1 MKTQSKRTTLL
12 AVVIVVTFAAEH
24 RIATAQSSVDNQRGA
39 LYEIKPEPAT
49 LRPRLRFQILDRK
62 RGLAQDTVSAIA
74 QDLTGFVW
82 LGTADGLA
90 RYDGQRF
97 RVFRNVRDNSSTIS
111 SSFISTLLMAKDGTL
126 WIGTTGG
133 GVNRYLPDTE
143 SFERFVAT
151 EDADT
156 LDDGTILAMDEGP
169 DGRIWIGTNGAG
181 LAVLD
186 PGSGKVQ
193 SFAED
198 NGLPPVVTA
207 IFAGEAIWVGTA
219 AGVYR
224 FDPKAKNA
232 ERMFANQTELGGVI
246 TGLVEDSRGDLWIGT
261 DGSGLVRY
269 SPKSMKI
276 KTFQANPEDQAAL
289 YEGAIR
295 AVIED
300 RSGRLWVGTDNAIH
314 ILDPDSGRFTRDL
327 VDRDTA
333 GALPGRTA
341 ALFQDAAGMIWIGT
355 ADQGAAM
362 LDPLSLRFSYYATK
376 NTSGMFRK
384 GDVMWVVTATGAC
397 RWQGKDSFEG
407 VCYPTGFSTS
417 ALVDRHGTVWI
428 GTWAEG
434 LFRLDPESTDRWVV
448 YEHDPGDS
456 ESLAPGPVA
465 RLYEDRAGNL
475 WVGTIGGG
483 VQRFDRRRNAFVLAN
498 AIPSNQIYNIKGDP
512 KRDDILWVSTADQ
525 GFMSMDMGSG
535 KLEIFLPEPD
545 DPSNRTDNS
554 VVDFV
559 FDGDDTMWL
568 ATYGGGLK
576 RFDRK
581 SKEFKSYRR
590 AEGMPS
596 ETVYAVVQDKSGR
609 LWASSIAGLARF
621 DPTTERV
628 HVFTEAD
635 GLQSDEFI
643 LLSGQ
648 DLGDGRFFFGGTNG
662 FNLFDPETVEIDEFS
677 PPVVL
682 TSIKILGEV
691 YRPGKRVEALKNLA
705 LDHDES
711 FVEIEFASL
720 SFSASRRLSFEYKVK
735 GLNEKWF
742 SAQTASVSLPGLKD
756 GDYTMLL
763 RARNRHGVESEPT
776 SIAIVVNPPLW
787 RTWWAYTLYVTAAVA
802 LVLVLLR
809 RQQRR
814 AKAKIEAV
822 EKEAR
827 LAFAERELE
836 LTAAVQT
843 GFLPVVNT
851 VRDDCF
857 SLFGY
862 YDAADQCS
870 GDWWWHEKLSD
881 RKHLVLVGDVT
892 GHGAAPAMVTASVS
906 TTFRVLRHIWK
917 ESGAVEF
924 LRAANQQVLNSG
936 RGDYLMQLMAAELD
950 IGTGELSLYSA
961 AGLPAICLLGGK
973 RKMVIARGTPLGSP
987 DFEVGHA
994 TLNLSPGDRFM
1005 LLTDG
1010 IVEIERPDGRPW
1022 GLERVG
1028 RAYEEV
1034 ATAPLAAA
1042 TEHIVAA
1049 ARQLNS
1055 DQKQKDDWTF
1065 VISEFNPPTD
1075 YDARTAVRT

>member
-1 MKTQSKRTTLL
+1 MKTNSKTTTRV
-12 AVVIVVTFAAEH
+12 AVVIAATFAAGH
-24 RIATAQSSVDNQRGA
+24 RVATAQPSDENQRGV

-62 RGLAQDTVSAIA
+62 RGLPQDTVSSIA
-74 QDLTGFVW
+74 QDKTGFVW
-82 LGTADGLA
+82 LGTSDGLA

-97 RVFRNVRDNSSTIS
+97 RVFRNVRADPGSIS
-111 SSFISTLLMAKDGTL
+111 NSFISTLQVAKDGTL

-143 SFERFVAT
+143 TFERFVAT
-151 EDADT
+151 DDADT

-207 IFAGEAIWVGTA
+207 IFAGESIWVGTA
-219 AGVYR
+219 AGVHR
-224 FDPKAKNA
+224 FDPKAKKA
-232 ERMFANQTELGGVI
+232 ERMFATKTELGGVI
-246 TGLVEDSRGDLWIGT
+246 TRLVEDSHGDLWIGT
-261 DGSGLVRY
+261 DGAGLFRY
-269 SPKSMKI
+269 TPEGAKLAS
-276 KTFQANPEDQAAL
+276 FQANPDDLTAL
-289 YEGAIR
+289 SEGGIR
-295 AVIED
+295 AVLED

-314 ILDPDSGRFTRDL
+314 WLDPDSGHFTRDL
-327 VDRDTA
+327 VDRDTT

-341 ALFQDAAGMIWIGT
+341 ALFQDTAGMIWVGT
-355 ADQGAAM
+355 YDQGVAM

-376 NTSGMFRK
+376 NTSGMFHK

-397 RWQGKDSFEG
+397 RWQGKVSFEG

-434 LFRLDPESTDRWVV
+434 LFRLDPGSTDRWLV
-448 YEHDPGDS
+448 YENDPADS
-456 ESLAPGPVA
+456 ESLAPGSVA
-465 RLYEDRAGNL
+465 RLFEDRAGNV

-483 VQRFDRRRNAFVLAN
+483 LQRFDRKRNAFVFAN
-498 AIPSNQIYNIKGDP
+498 AIPSHQIYNIKGDP
-512 KRDDILWVSTADQ
+512 KRDDVLWISTADQ
-525 GFMSMDMGSG
+525 GLMSMDMGSG
-535 KLEIFLPEPD
+535 KLESYLPEPD

-554 VVDFV
+554 VLDFV

-576 RFDRK
+576 RLDRK

-596 ETVYAVVQDKSGR
+596 ETVYSVIQDKSGK

-621 DPTTERV
+621 DPKTEAV
-628 HVFTEAD
+628 NVFTQAD

-643 LLSGQ
+643 TLSRA

-662 FNLFDPETVEIDEFS
+662 FNIFDPETIEIDKFS
-677 PPVVL
+677 PPVVV

-691 YRPGKRVEALKNLA
+691 YRPGTRVEALENLV

-711 FVEIEFASL
+711 FVELEFASL
-720 SFSASRRLSFEYKVK
+720 SFSASDHLSFEYKVE
-735 GLNEKWF
+735 GLNDKWF
-742 SAQTASVSLPGLKD
+742 SAQAASVSLPGLKD

-763 RARNRHGVESEPT
+763 RARNRHGIESEPT
-776 SIAIVVNPPLW
+776 SIAIVVNPPWW
-787 RTWWAYTLYVTAAVA
+787 RTWWAYGAYVGVVIAI
-802 LVLVLLR
+802 VLLLLL

-843 GFLPVVNT
+843 GFLPAVNT
-851 VRDDCF
+851 VRDERF
-857 SLFGY
+857 SLVGY
-862 YDAADQCS
+862 YTAADQCS
-870 GDWWWHEKLSD
+870 GDWWWHEKLND

-936 RGDYLMQLMAAELD
+936 RGDYLMQLMAAEFD
-950 IGTGELSLYSA
+950 IATGELSLHSA
-961 AGLPAICLLGGK
+961 AGLPAMCLLGGT
-973 RKMVIARGTPLGSP
+973 RKLVIARGTPLGSP
-987 DFEVGHA
+987 DFEAGHA
-994 TLNLSPGDRFM
+994 TINLSPGDRFM

-1028 RAYEEV
+1028 RLYEEI
-1034 ATAPLAAA
+1034 AQLPLGAASD
-1042 TEHIVAA
+1042 HIVSA
-1049 ARQLNS
+1049 ARQLNPE
-1055 DQKQKDDWTF
+1055 QKQRDDWTF
-1065 VISEFNPPTD
+1065 VITEFSHPVSS
-1075 YDARTAVRT
+1075 DARTAVR